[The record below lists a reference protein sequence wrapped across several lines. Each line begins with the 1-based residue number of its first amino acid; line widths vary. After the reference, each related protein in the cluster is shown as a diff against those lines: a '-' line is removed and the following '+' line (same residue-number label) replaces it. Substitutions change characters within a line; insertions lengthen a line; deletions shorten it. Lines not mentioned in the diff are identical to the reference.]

1 MTMLLSSDVVSVGT
15 GFNCHK
21 SVKHIYWLLSKTIT
35 DVVLIPLKYMT
46 RAPQHTV
53 YGGEEMYLTVL

>member
-1 MTMLLSSDVVSVGT
+1 MITLLSIEVVSVGT

-21 SVKHIYWLLSKTIT
+21 SVTHIYWLLSKIIT
-35 DVVLIPLKYMT
+35 DVVLIPSQYMT

-53 YGGEEMYLTVL
+53 NGGEET